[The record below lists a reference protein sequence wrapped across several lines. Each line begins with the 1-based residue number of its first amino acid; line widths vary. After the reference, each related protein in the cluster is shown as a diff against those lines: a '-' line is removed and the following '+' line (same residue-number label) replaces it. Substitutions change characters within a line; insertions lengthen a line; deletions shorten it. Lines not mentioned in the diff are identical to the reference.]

1 MRTETMKGKAP
12 FRGAMTALVTPFD
25 KAGKV
30 HEEHLKRIVDF
41 QIKGGI
47 DAIVPCG
54 TTGEASTLEYD
65 EHFRVCELTTKH
77 VNKRAKVIIG
87 GGSNNTQRAIQ
98 LTQFA
103 KKIGA
108 DAVLSV
114 GPYYNKPTQEGHY
127 QHFKTI
133 AESADIPVIIYNI
146 PGRTGVNME
155 PETLLRLAEIP
166 NIVGVKEASGNLDQM
181 MVILRDRPKDFSVL
195 SGDDSLSLPLIAVG
209 GDGCISVIANEMPGE
224 FTRMIHAALDG
235 NWELAR
241 EIHYRTYDLM
251 RANFIE
257 GNPVP
262 VKAALAMMGLID
274 ESYRLPLV
282 PMQPKNREKL
292 EKILKELKLI

>member
-1 MRTETMKGKAP
+1 MKDKAP

-30 HEEHLKRIVDF
+30 QEEHLKRIIDF

-47 DAIVPCG
+47 DALVPCG

-87 GGSNNTQRAIQ
+87 GGSNNTHRAIQ

-127 QHFKTI
+127 QHFKAI

-155 PETLLRLAEIP
+155 PDTLLRLAEIP

-181 MVILRDRPKDFSVL
+181 MVILRDRPKNFSVL

-262 VKAALAMMGLID
+262 VKAAMAMMGLI
-274 ESYRLPLV
+274 EETYRLPLV

-292 EKILKELKLI
+292 EKILRELKLL